1 MQIRSSVVVMTF
13 NRPASLRRCLESL
26 GAQSFDRSDYEVIIV
41 DASTTPMGTVVA
53 EFSDRLNLV
62 HREVANL
69 GVAGN
74 RNIGAA
80 MARGRTL
87 AFLDDDCVASPGW
100 LGLLVGAV
108 ERDPSVLTG
117 GPAVHPFSESAAAA
131 AGQVITEAVD
141 AFFNPPNQ
149 AARFIPGLNFAL
161 ARERY
166 LAVGGCD
173 AGFGL
178 LAAEDRDFA
187 DRWMRAGGRLMVCQ
201 EAVVRH
207 EHRSSLRGFAR
218 QYFNYGR
225 GAWRYHQLRRE
236 RQHGRMIDDARLH
249 LSLQHYLRR
258 PMRRLSPALRAKV
271 LVFLCIWQLANLAGF
286 CYQSGLDILAV
297 RKGGR
302 NV

>member
-1 MQIRSSVVVMTF
+1 MQIRASVVVMTF

-26 GAQSFDRSDYEVIIV
+26 EAQSLDRHEYEVVVV
-41 DASTTPMGTVVA
+41 DASATPVCEIVA

-62 HREVANL
+62 HHVVANL

-80 MARGRTL
+80 AARGETL
-87 AFLDDDCVASPGW
+87 AFLDDDCVASSGW
-100 LGLLVGAV
+100 LGLLVEAV
-108 ERDPSVLTG
+108 EHDSAVLTG
-117 GPAVHPFSESAAAA
+117 GPAVHPYSESAAAA

-161 ARERY
+161 ARERF
-166 LAVGGCD
+166 LAIGGCD
-173 AGFGL
+173 VSFGL

-187 DRWMRAGGRLMVCQ
+187 DRWLRAGGRLLVCQ
-201 EAVVRH
+201 GAEVRH

-225 GAWRYHQLRRE
+225 GALLYHQLRRE
-236 RQHGRMIDDARLH
+236 RRHGRMIEDARLH
-249 LSLQHYLRR
+249 LGLQHYLRR
-258 PMRRLSPALRAKV
+258 PMGRLSPVLRAKV
-271 LVFLCIWQLANLAGF
+271 FVFLCIWQLANLAGF
-286 CYQSGLDILAV
+286 CFQSGLDTLAA